1 MDSGSSCK
9 VFYEHYFLKL
19 NSSIRALRVDSK
31 IPLVGFSS
39 NILGLLEKFPWK
51 LQYEKILTQGPS
63 TLGIVRSDSPHNLLL
78 GEGLA
83 IAKMGIIKEGEKKI
97 KETILEAKKD
107 VTHKSMPE
115 EKS

>member
-1 MDSGSSCK
+1 MRS
-9 VFYEHYFLKL
+9 HL
-19 NSSIRALRVDSK
+19 RALFPQVEPVYQSTLSRFEN
-31 IPLVGFSS
+31 PPC
-39 NILGLLEKFPWK
+39 GLLIEHSWP
-51 LQYEKILTQGPS
+51 LREVPLEVTIGEILIQGPS